1 MINGLH
7 HIAILA
13 SRREETLCFYEALG
27 FAVTE
32 NYVRPERNDEIVFM
46 QQAGI
51 TLEIFISAGNP
62 PRVSGPEAY
71 GLRHVAFA
79 VADASAVRET
89 LIRKG
94 YAPEDLRSDTF
105 SGKAMFFIKDP
116 DGLPV
121 EIHE

>member
-1 MINGLH
+1 MLKGLH

-13 SRREETLCFYEALG
+13 SNRAETLAFYEALG

-32 NYVRPERNDEIVFM
+32 NHVRPERKDEIIFM
-46 QQAGI
+46 ELAE
-51 TLEIFISAGNP
+51 LFISAGNP
-62 PRVSGPEAY
+62 PRVSFPEAY
-71 GLRHVAFA
+71 GLRHVAFR
-79 VADASAVRET
+79 VEDASAAREA

-94 YAPEDLRSDTF
+94 YAPQELRHDTF
-105 SGKAMFFIKDP
+105 TGDAMFFVMDP